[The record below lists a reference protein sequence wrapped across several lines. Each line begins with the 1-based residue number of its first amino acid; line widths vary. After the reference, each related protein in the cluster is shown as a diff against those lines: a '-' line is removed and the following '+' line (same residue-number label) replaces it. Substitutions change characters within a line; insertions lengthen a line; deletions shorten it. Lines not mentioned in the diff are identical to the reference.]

1 MLRTRSFED
10 SQVIFQDIPQDISDE
25 ITAVVGGCRLLCQ
38 DKLGKQF
45 RNLCLKAK
53 GELPLKKDEVAPPTE
68 EDLVGFWELVNIQ
81 VDHMKEKC
89 ENIKKLK
96 ENQWQ
101 VNSSL
106 DSLTLVG
113 IEAILLS
120 I

>member
-10 SQVIFQDIPQDISDE
+10 SQVNFKDIPQDISDE

-101 VNSSL
+101 VNS
-106 DSLTLVG
+106 
-113 IEAILLS
+113 
-120 I
+120 